1 MLGDLSI
8 ESASI
13 KTKTSDFINL
23 PDNFDA
29 RTKWPS
35 CIHPVR
41 DQAQW
46 GSCWAFAL
54 SGVLSDLFWI

>member
-41 DQAQW
+41 DQAQ
-46 GSCWAFAL
+46 
-54 SGVLSDLFWI
+54 